1 MPGKSAAATQTRQSR
16 PGARDA
22 LSGRPARRDEWL
34 TVEEVCDE
42 LKVSR
47 RTFDRWRAQRTGPR
61 SVRLGG
67 AGPVRV
73 RRSWLEEW
81 LEETG
86 QAWRD
91 QR

>member
-1 MPGKSAAATQTRQSR
+1 MVGKLAGVTRTGQSRSGAWHASATQSSR
-16 PGARDA
+16 H
-22 LSGRPARRDEWL
+22 DEWL

-47 RTFDRWRAQRTGPR
+47 RTFDRWRAQHTGPR

-67 AGPVRV
+67 KGPLRV

-86 QAWRD
+86 PGAA
-91 QR
+91 

>member
-1 MPGKSAAATQTRQSR
+1 MPGKLTAVTRADQSR
-16 PGARDA
+16 PGAHGV
-22 LSGRPARRDEWL
+22 SPPRPPGRDEWL

-47 RTFDRWRAQRTGPR
+47 RTFDRWRAHRTGPR
-61 SVRLGG
+61 SVRL
-67 AGPVRV
+67 ARNGPLRV

-81 LEETG
+81 LEETC

>member
-1 MPGKSAAATQTRQSR
+1 MQGNLAAATRTGHSR
-16 PGARDA
+16 PGAPNVSPSRT
-22 LSGRPARRDEWL
+22 SRRDEWL

-67 AGPVRV
+67 KGPLRV

-81 LEETG
+81 LEETS